1 MKRTNPL
8 ACTRRRLAMTIRATS
23 RSVVLAALAGCAGS
37 LLGAVKPLGGA
48 TFNPALVPTANPA
61 ETFNND
67 TRNRI
72 IVENATLTGVE
83 IDRVLY
89 SDVEGPTNATVT
101 ATGETTVYVPFRDTS
116 IPSHAQSVTGLTL
129 AGLFNFSGVKVMFA
143 GTVTTATDG
152 GFFATEWGS
161 SDDVTV
167 YPLDGNGQRI
177 GTWQLHLVDADFGT
191 GDLLRPHGLRL
202 AVKSSTGAAK
212 PANED
217 MVGGAAF
224 TLADFTGGSGVLDN
238 VRGLEFSDPTPSF
251 DLVVA
256 GIYRGPGESVI
267 YRAGRAL
274 RMRNAT
280 FDQPLVNPMTNDF
293 SLTGFDGAASIA
305 APASVYQFDTL
316 PAGNV
321 MWPSNGVQPTLTN
334 ALLGLDING
343 VNNLVHWDLMFAAPV
358 TNAADGFFLV
368 DDTTEYVWDQAFVYP
383 LDADRRPISTY
394 AVAMLPN
401 RYQWKTPALM
411 GERKVKW
418 RGATDAFDKSGYL
431 GGVIMPLSA
440 FAGGTGGLTEVHG
453 IRIYSFGIKWQPT
466 WMIDPLVVGSYTAR
480 PVARPIYDYE
490 GAPMPTPTPS
500 ADRLSGTIRHDW
512 SLASITL
519 ESGRYTDL
527 EGPASVVPVTTAFW
541 WPYDGTVPA
550 NAADAALGLDASGLV
565 NAENSLWYFSTPV
578 ANGFD
583 GGFFVFE
590 AGVEAG
596 GDDSFR
602 FEPLGVDSNVIAGYT
617 VVLDKTRQLM
627 EKPESFAGLS
637 WTYKAST
644 TGTQEHP
651 RHLYGAAFTL
661 NCFTNGF
668 GQPLTNTV
676 RGLKLKYV
684 DGNADP
690 IMVGLYKGP
699 AAPKPLPGRSLPITA
714 ATFVP
719 TPVTS
724 PCSNDAAVV
733 SARSAESASWRVT
746 GPRDV
751 FVYRHQNSQVFFP
764 VNGTNPDPNPG
775 APYPEGY
782 TNALA
787 GLAVDGAAGIYVSDY
802 LFGRPVRRPDDGFFL
817 IEVNGDDFVR
827 VRPLDANRA
836 PISTYSVCVEN
847 DMMGTAGLWTLN
859 SAGSYSTAGMRG
871 TLIRLS
877 DFAGGT
883 GELSAVYGLRVEDLG
898 GDVDPAVVGQW
909 FGPPDGTL
917 ISVH

>member
-1 MKRTNPL
+1 MTTTIPVENV
-8 ACTRRRLAMTIRATS
+8 RRRLTMKARATG
-23 RSVVLAALAGCAGS
+23 RSVVLAAFAGCAGS
-37 LLGAVKPLGGA
+37 LIGAVRPIGGA
-48 TFNPALVPTANPA
+48 TFSPALVPTANLA

-67 TRNRI
+67 TRLRI
-72 IVENATLTGVE
+72 IVEDATLTGIE
-83 IDRVLY
+83 IGGVLY
-89 SDVEGPTNATVT
+89 ADVEGPTNATVT
-101 ATGETTVYVPFRDTS
+101 GSPTVYVPFRDTA
-116 IPSHAQSVTGLTL
+116 IPSRAQSITGLTL
-129 AGLFNFSGVKVMFA
+129 DGLFNFTSAKVLFA

-161 SDDVTV
+161 SDDVYV
-167 YPLDGNGQRI
+167 YPLDGDGQRI
-177 GTWQLHLVDADFGT
+177 GTWQLHLVDADFGG

-202 AVKSSTGAAK
+202 AVKNSTGAAT
-212 PANED
+212 PAGED
-217 MVGGAAF
+217 MIGGAAF

-238 VRGLEFSDPTPSF
+238 VRGLEFYDATPTF

-256 GIYRGPGESVI
+256 GIYRGPGESVV

-280 FDQPLVNPMTNDF
+280 FDKPLMNPMTNDF
-293 SLTGFDGAASIA
+293 ALTGFDGAASIA
-305 APASVYQFDTL
+305 APASVYQFDTV
-316 PAGNV
+316 PSGNV
-321 MWPSNGVQPTLTN
+321 VWPTNGVQPTLAN

-343 VNNLVHWDLMFAAPV
+343 VNSLVHWDFMFAAPV
-358 TNAADGFFLV
+358 TNAADGFFV
-368 DDTTEYVWDQAFVYP
+368 IEDTTDFIWDQAFVYP

-401 RYQWKTPALM
+401 RYQWKAPALM
-411 GERKVKW
+411 AERRVRW
-418 RGATDAFDKSGYL
+418 RGTTDAFDKQGFL
-431 GGVIMPLSA
+431 GGVFMPLSA

-453 IRIYSFGIKWQPT
+453 IRIYSVGIKWQPT
-466 WMIDPLVVGSYTAR
+466 WLIDPLVVGSYTAR

-527 EGPASVVPVTTAFW
+527 EGPASVVPVTTAYW
-541 WPYDGTVPA
+541 WPYNGATPA
-550 NAADAALGLDASGLV
+550 DAGAAALGLDASGLV
-565 NAENSLWYFSTPV
+565 NAENSLWYFDTPV
-578 ANGFD
+578 TNGFD
-583 GGFFVFE
+583 GGFFTFE
-590 AGVEAG
+590 AGLEAG

-617 VVLDKTRQLM
+617 VVLDKTRQLL
-627 EKPESFAGLS
+627 EKPEGFGGLS

-644 TGTQEHP
+644 GGATEYP
-651 RHLYGAAFTL
+651 RHLYGVAFTL
-661 NCFTNGF
+661 NCFTNGA
-668 GQPLTNTV
+668 GQSLTNTV

-699 AAPKPLPGRSLPITA
+699 AAPPPLPGRSLPLTA
-714 ATFVP
+714 ATFAP
-719 TPVTS
+719 PPATS
-724 PCSNDAAVV
+724 PCSNDAAVASV
-733 SARSAESASWRVT
+733 RSAESASWSVA
-746 GPRDV
+746 GARDV
-751 FVYRHQNSQVFFP
+751 FVYRHMNSQVFFP
-764 VNGTNPDPNPG
+764 INGTNPDPNPG

-787 GLAVDGAAGIYVSDY
+787 GLGVDGAAGIYVSDY
-802 LFGRPVRRPDDGFFL
+802 LFDRPVRRLGDGFIF
-817 IEVNGDDFVR
+817 IEYMGDDFVR
-827 VRPLDANRA
+827 VRPLDANRT

-847 DMMGTAGLWTLN
+847 DTMGTAGHWTIN
-859 SAGSYSTAGMRG
+859 SAGQFYNGQLRG

-883 GELSAVYGLRVEDLG
+883 GELGAVYGVRVEDPG

-909 FGPPDGTL
+909 FGPPSGTL
-917 ISVH
+917 IRVR